1 MFHKLTIAAVVPAF
15 NEAPSIA
22 TVVTKL
28 RSLQFEGQP
37 LVDRVVVGNNGSSD
51 ATAELARAAGAQ
63 VATEPDKGYGAAC
76 LAALAQAVDCDLIV
90 FVDGDDSC
98 LPDELLS
105 LLERWQQG
113 ADLVIGSRA
122 LGHVQSGALPPHQR
136 WGNWLA
142 GALLT
147 RGWGQPVT
155 DLGPFRL
162 TSQQTLAQLNM
173 CELTFGWTVEMQIK
187 ALILGLEV
195 AEVPVTSK
203 PRLGQSKVSG
213 TWRGSLGASWGIL
226 STIARYWW
234 LAKFN
239 LWPSGSSAPEQ
250 PIQEQLT
257 QVQKKSAP
265 NNN

>member
-1 MFHKLTIAAVVPAF
+1 MFHQLTIAAVVPAF

-22 TVVTKL
+22 SVVTKL
-28 RSLQFEGQP
+28 RSLKFEGQP
-37 LVDRVVVGNNGSSD
+37 LVDRVVVGNNGSTD
-51 ATAELARAAGAQ
+51 ATADIAMAAGAQ
-63 VATEPDKGYGAAC
+63 VAMEPTKGYGAAC
-76 LAALAQAVDCDLIV
+76 LAALALAQDCDLIV

-105 LLERWQQG
+105 LLERWEQG
-113 ADLVIGSRA
+113 AHLVIGSRA
-122 LGHVQSGALPPHQR
+122 LGHVQTGALPPHQR

-142 GALLT
+142 GTLLT
-147 RGWGQPVT
+147 RGWGQRVT

-162 TSQQTLAQLNM
+162 ISQQTLAQLDM
-173 CELTFGWTVEMQIK
+173 SELTFGWTVEMQIK

-234 LAKFN
+234 LARLR
-239 LWPSGSSAPEQ
+239 LWPLANSSARVRSNRP
-250 PIQEQLT
+250 
-257 QVQKKSAP
+257 V
-265 NNN
+265 

>member
-1 MFHKLTIAAVVPAF
+1 MFHQLTIAAVVPAF

-22 TVVTKL
+22 AVVSQL
-28 RSLQFEGQP
+28 RCLEFDGQP
-37 LVDRVVVGNNGSSD
+37 LIDRVVVGNNGSTD
-51 ATAELARAAGAQ
+51 ATAELAMAAGAQ
-63 VATEPDKGYGAAC
+63 VATAPDKGYGAAC
-76 LAALAQAVDCDLIV
+76 LAALAQAEDCDLVV

-113 ADLVIGSRA
+113 AHLVIGSRA
-122 LGHVQSGALPPHQR
+122 LGHVQTGALPPHQR

-147 RGWGQPVT
+147 RGWGQRVT

-162 TSQQTLAQLNM
+162 ISQQTLAQLDM
-173 CELTFGWTVEMQIK
+173 RELTFGWTVEMQVK

-203 PRLGQSKVSG
+203 PRLGTSKVSG

-239 LWPSGSSAPEQ
+239 LWPLANSRARVRTDRS
-250 PIQEQLT
+250 I
-257 QVQKKSAP
+257 
-265 NNN
+265 